1 MPLIVGPQE
10 RMYGTV
16 IVTAAGSL
24 DTSTAPILEKEIK
37 SILEKSPPMIIL
49 DLKGLDY
56 ISSMGVRVIF
66 QTHKSLSLN
75 DGKLMMV
82 NLQPKVKKVFDII
95 NALPKMGIF
104 QSIEE
109 MDAYLDAIQKG
120 IKK

>member
-1 MPLIVGPQE
+1 MPLIVGSQE

-82 NLQPKVKKVFDII
+82 NLQSQVKKVFDII